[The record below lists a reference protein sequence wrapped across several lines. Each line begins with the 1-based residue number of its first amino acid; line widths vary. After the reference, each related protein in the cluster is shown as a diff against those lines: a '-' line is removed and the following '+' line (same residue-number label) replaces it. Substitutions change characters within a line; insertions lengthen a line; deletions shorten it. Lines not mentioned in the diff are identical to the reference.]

1 MHAERR
7 RFGEQWRDAAVP
19 GTVIQ
24 IRGESVLFKP
34 RAATHPLWLFL
45 DGAAAP
51 PVGEETQ
58 LIVNPAVFE
67 CRRIIA
73 RRGET
78 VKVPQLDYHKDEL
91 ERARGRFVRLA
102 EGEQVFVLDVGF
114 PLVVSVLQECQE
126 LRRARPGEILEMD
139 FAPPAQGHRS

>member
-7 RFGEQWRDAAVP
+7 RFGEHWRDAAVP

-34 RAATHPLWLFL
+34 RAGTHPLWLFL

-51 PVGEETQ
+51 PAGEETQ

-73 RRGET
+73 RHGGS
-78 VKVPQLDYHKDEL
+78 VKVPLLEYHNDEL
-91 ERARGRFVRLA
+91 ERGRGRFESLA

-139 FAPPAQGHRS
+139 FAPPAQGHRR